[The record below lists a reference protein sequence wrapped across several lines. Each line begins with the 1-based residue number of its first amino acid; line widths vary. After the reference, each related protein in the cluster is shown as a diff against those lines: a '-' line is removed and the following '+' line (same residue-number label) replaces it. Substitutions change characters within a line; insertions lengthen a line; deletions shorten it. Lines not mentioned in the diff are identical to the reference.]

1 MIRTTLSIVAAVICI
16 QHCHTLNADEPAKPK
31 VGEWFQMFNGKNL
44 DGWIPKIRYYKVGE
58 NPGNTFRVEGGL
70 LKVKYDRR
78 VYPSFRAN
86 DATVIRGGGTPIPAG
101 KKGKHPERFGHLFY
115 KDTFSNYKMRVVYR
129 FVGDQCP
136 DGPGW
141 ATRNSGIMIH
151 GESPKQMTMDQ
162 DFPTSIEV
170 QLLGGNGKDDRT
182 TSNLCTPG
190 TNVVMGGKL
199 KKQHCISSKS
209 KTYHGEQWVTAEIEV
224 RGNKT
229 IKHIIDGEVVLQYA
243 KPQLDPR
250 DAHAKSLAKDG
261 NLMLSSGTI
270 SLQSESHPV
279 EFKTV
284 EIMVLAD
291 E

>member
-1 MIRTTLSIVAAVICI
+1 MIRCLTIVITLICI
-16 QHCHTLNADEPAKPK
+16 QCCQSHQLASAQDDAKPEEGK
-31 VGEWFQMFNGKNL
+31 WIQMFNGKNL
-44 DGWIPKIRYYKVGE
+44 DGWIPKIRYYAAGE

-70 LKVKYDRR
+70 LKVKYDPR
-78 VYPSFRAN
+78 VYPSFRA
-86 DATVIRGGGTPIPAG
+86 DKQTVARSGAKPQ
-101 KKGKHPERFGHLFY
+101 KKGKPERFGHLFY
-115 KDTFSNYKMRVVYR
+115 KDKFSNYKMRVVYR
-129 FVGDQCP
+129 FVGDQCT

-151 GESPKQMTMDQ
+151 GESPETMAIDQ
-162 DFPTSIEV
+162 DFPVSIEV

-190 TNVVMGGKL
+190 TNVVMKDEL
-199 KKQHCISSKS
+199 KKQHCISATS

-229 IKHIIDGEVVLQYA
+229 IKHIIDGEVVLQYD

-261 NLMLSSGTI
+261 DLMLSGGTI

-284 EIMVLAD
+284 EIMELPA